1 MNQHLS
7 SQDIKQRFIN
17 KQAEGTQVMAG
28 SLKIVKGLDVHGT
41 GTFSRVESENI
52 NATNTVTAKLFSGS
66 GASLTNLPAGNLTGT
81 INDAR
86 IASNVMRTNKA
97 QTVTGNLTIGSNTT
111 LYFAGGS
118 AYWIN
123 KDGTARLN
131 HATLAGD
138 LNMEGSRNINFNSG
152 GVGLPGTSG
161 QKINF
166 LDGRYAMGVNSNTL
180 WYDAPHTHAFYAS
193 KSQIARFDAS
203 GILSHKNITASG
215 DISAGGNLDV
225 SGSFDAGG
233 ANIFPDPYCMDGNA
247 NLWSGGVFDS
257 VQKPFDEAAGSMK
270 LVATSNNHAVTYG
283 KVFDISPGEDITISM
298 YAMSTTTGTAG
309 QLHIQYRNASGVLS
323 YKTHNFT
330 YPTRWERISVTGTAP
345 ADAISFVFRYD
356 NDGGAGKIV
365 YTSMFQVERSKTLTS
380 HKGFSGSG
388 AANSAAFSSGGL
400 TLSKGGAVFSGFNN
414 QFIIKDHEN
423 GNITLSAANGNL
435 HLGYQNTGSVRLN
448 ADMHTTSGMKL
459 ADTTGVLYYK
469 GQNTDDRYV
478 SKTGDTVTGDLRIYK
493 SNAWMTVESLNSGAN
508 GVEQAAGITVGE
520 SGYKGGAAMHLT
532 YTGDGYGH
540 IGMGSVDATT
550 GRPRYQAMEMYY
562 TRNTVKFFGTPDVN
576 GNRIWHEG
584 NMGPGSGLNADL
596 IDGINGTQ
604 IARRDAN
611 NTFTGNQAF
620 VSTDISGNYN
630 NGAIEIF
637 EVNNVKT
644 AQSSSAYAPAIS
656 FHWAGRV
663 SGQLALES
671 DGTMTLRNGATHA
684 VDKTLNAGNLQV
696 KGSDVWHKNNM
707 GANSGLNAD
716 LLDGKHHTDFLA
728 KSSAHSN
735 LDVDGLQL
743 GTQLY
748 LGSSG
753 TWTNKGPNNNNA
765 NALLSMNTHSGNH
778 YSQLWFDSGGDNFY
792 HRSISGSSMRSWS
805 KVWTESNDGSGS
817 KLDADLLDGKHATS
831 FYEKGGDI
839 HLTAANDGIR
849 FSAGGRIYQNSTTDS
864 WTRFSGDIYASSNI
878 IRTDGSLQVG
888 NGGASFYVNSTTFKV
903 NGSTIFSDV
912 SGRVAINDTA
922 TTEHPLH
929 VRSTTSYSGI
939 NLKTNSNSSTNGI
952 SFQNSGG
959 AYTWHIARDGAGG
972 NDPDLVFYG
981 SAYNYSMSGLPERVR
996 FTKDGKVGV
1005 GISNPSE
1012 MIHTSGNVQG
1022 TELIMGHPTSNTKRA
1037 SWRYDSSHTFGGSSW
1052 AFIFRDDM
1060 NNKERIYIQQTA
1072 SNQANIS
1079 LNGNVSIGSTNT
1091 SPASPLYVD
1100 QGVSDGHITINR
1112 ATTGS
1117 WTIGMPYNTFAIS
1130 NGKNV
1135 TAANS
1140 HFHITTAGDVGIGL
1154 AADNTKVKS
1163 KLHVDGRT
1171 ESNKGFKTGQYEIQH
1186 NTVEDSLD
1194 FLYVG

>member
-41 GTFSRVESENI
+41 GTFSRVESDNV
-52 NATNTVTAKLFSGS
+52 NATNTISAKLFSGS
-66 GASLTNLPAGNLTGT
+66 GASLTNIPAGNLTGT

-97 QTVTGNLTIGSNTT
+97 QTVTENLTIGSNTT
-111 LYFAGGS
+111 LYFAGGT
-118 AYWIN
+118 AYWVN

-138 LNMEGSRNINFNSG
+138 LNMEGSRNINFSAG

-166 LDGRYAMGVNSNTL
+166 LDGRYAMGLSANTL
-180 WYDAPHTHAFYAS
+180 WYDAPNTHAFYAS
-193 KSQIARFDAS
+193 KSQIARLDAS
-203 GILSHKNITASG
+203 GILSHKDMTAIRN
-215 DISAGGNLDV
+215 ISAGGNLDV

-233 ANIFPDPYCMDGNA
+233 ANIFPDPYCMDGNS
-247 NLWSGGVFDS
+247 NLWSSGVFDS

-270 LVATSNNHAVTYG
+270 LVASSDNHAVTYG
-283 KVFDISPGEDITISM
+283 KVFDISPGEDITMSM
-298 YAMSTTTGTAG
+298 YAMSTTTGTSG
-309 QLHIQYRNASGVLS
+309 QLHIQFRSAAGVLS

-330 YPTRWERISVTGTAP
+330 YPTRWGRISVTGTAP
-345 ADAISFVFRYD
+345 ADATSFVFRYD
-356 NDGGAGKIV
+356 NDGGVGKIV

-380 HKGFSGSG
+380 HKGFNGSG
-388 AANSAAFSSGGL
+388 AESSAAFSSGGL
-400 TLSKGGAVFSGFNN
+400 TLSKAGGIFSGFNN
-414 QFIIKDHEN
+414 QFIIKDHDN

-448 ADMHTTSGMKL
+448 ADMLTTSGMKL

-478 SKTGDTVTGDLRIYK
+478 SKTGDTITGDLRIYK
-493 SNAWMTVESLNSGAN
+493 SNAWLTVESLNSGAN

-520 SGYKGGAAMHLT
+520 SGQKGAAAMHFT

-540 IGMGSVDATT
+540 IGMGSVSSTT
-550 GRPRYQAMEMYY
+550 SIPAQRAMSLYY
-562 TRNTVKFFGTPDVN
+562 GDKVVRFFDTPTVSGKK
-576 GNRIWHEG
+576 IWHEG
-584 NMGPGSGLNADL
+584 NMGPGSGLNADFVDN
-596 IDGINGTQ
+596 ISGAQ
-604 IARRDAN
+604 FARRDTN
-611 NTFTGNQAF
+611 NTMVGSNEFYG
-620 VSTDISGNYN
+620 TDVAGSYTLSP
-630 NGAIEIF
+630 IEIR
-637 EVNNVKT
+637 EVNLVNT
-644 AQSSSAYAPAIS
+644 SQTSPAYAPAIA
-656 FHWAGRV
+656 FHWGGRV
-663 SGQLALES
+663 GAQLAMES
-671 DGTMTLRNGATHA
+671 DGTFTLRSGSTHA

-696 KGSDVWHKNNM
+696 KGSDVWHKGNV
-707 GANSGLNAD
+707 GAGSGLNAD
-716 LLDGKHHTDFLA
+716 MLDGKHASDFLDF
-728 KSSAHSN
+728 SVGQSGI
-735 LDVDGLQL
+735 DVDSISL
-743 GTQLY
+743 GNKLY
-748 LGSSG
+748 VGSTG
-753 TWTNKGPNNNNA
+753 TWKNRGPTANNA
-765 NALLSMNTHSGNH
+765 SALLSLNTHSGSH
-778 YSQLWFDSGGDNFY
+778 HSQLWFDSGGNNFY
-792 HRSISGSSMRSWS
+792 HRGISGSTMPAWS

-849 FSAGGRIYQNSTTDS
+849 FSGGGRIYQASSTDT
-864 WTRFSGDIYASSNI
+864 WTRFSGDIYALTNI
-878 IRTDGSLQVG
+878 VRTDGSLQVG
-888 NGGASFYVNSTTFKV
+888 QAGEEFYAARGMFKV

-939 NLKTNSNSSTNGI
+939 NLKTNTNSSTNGL

-959 AYTWHIARDGAGG
+959 GYTWHIARDGAGG

-981 SAYNYSMSGLPERVR
+981 SNYNNALSGLPERVR

-1037 SWRYDSSHTFGGSSW
+1037 SWRYDNAHTFGGSSW
-1052 AFIFRDDM
+1052 AYIFRDDM
-1060 NNKERIYIQQTA
+1060 NNKERLYIQQTA
-1072 SNQANIS
+1072 SNNANIS
-1079 LNGNVSIGSTNT
+1079 LNGYVSIGSTNT

-1100 QGVSDGHITINR
+1100 NTVSDGHITINR
-1112 ATTGS
+1112 SANS
-1117 WTIGMPYNTFAIS
+1117 WTMGMPYNTFAIS
-1130 NGKNV
+1130 NGKSV
-1135 TAANS
+1135 TAASS

-1154 AADNTKVKS
+1154 AADNTAVKS

-1171 ESNKGFKTGQYEIQH
+1171 ESNKGFKTGNFEIQH
-1186 NTVEDSLD
+1186 NSTEDSLD
-1194 FLYVG
+1194 FVYVG

>member
-28 SLKIVKGLDVHGT
+28 SLKIVKGLDVYGT

-52 NATNTVTAKLFSGS
+52 NATNTITAKLFSGS

-86 IASNVMRTNKA
+86 IASNVMRTDKV
-97 QTVTGNLTIGSNTT
+97 QTVTSDMTISGGST

-118 AYWIN
+118 AYWVN

-131 HATLAGD
+131 YMTLVGD
-138 LNMEGSRNINFNSG
+138 LNMSGSRSLIFGTG
-152 GVGLPGTSG
+152 GVGGPGTSG
-161 QKINF
+161 KKIDL
-166 LDGRYAMGVNSNTL
+166 LDGRYAFGINSNTL
-180 WYDAPHTHAFYAS
+180 WYDADGQHKFYSAGTEV
-193 KSQIARFDAS
+193 ARIDKT
-203 GILSHKNITASG
+203 GIESRGNIKVDG
-215 DISAGGNLDV
+215 NISADGGLSV
-225 SGSFDAGG
+225 SGEFDAGG

-247 NLWSGGVFDS
+247 NLWSSGVFDS
-257 VQKPFDEAAGSMK
+257 VQKPFNEAAGSMK
-270 LVATSNNHAVTYG
+270 VVASSDNHAVTYG
-283 KVFDISPGEDITISM
+283 EVFDISPGEDITISM
-298 YAMSTTTGTAG
+298 YAMSTTTGTSG
-309 QLHIQYRNASGVLS
+309 QLHIQFRNASGVLS
-323 YKTHNFT
+323 YKTHDFT

-345 ADAISFVFRYD
+345 ADATSFVFRYD
-356 NDGGAGKIV
+356 NDGGVGKIV

-380 HKGFSGSG
+380 HKGFNGSG
-388 AANSAAFSSGGL
+388 AASSAAFSSGGL
-400 TLSKGGAVFSGFNN
+400 TLSRGGAVFSAFNN
-414 QFIIKDHEN
+414 QFIIKDHDN
-423 GNITLSAANGNL
+423 GNVTLSAANGTL

-448 ADMHTTSGMKL
+448 ADMLTTSGMKL

-478 SKTGDTVTGDLRIYK
+478 SKTGDTVTGDLRVYK

-520 SGYKGGAAMHLT
+520 SGYKGGAAMHFT

-562 TRNTVKFFGTPDVN
+562 TRNTVKFFGTPNVE

-604 IARRDAN
+604 FARRDIN
-611 NTFTGNQAF
+611 NTMVGSNEFYG
-620 VSTDISGNYN
+620 TDIAGSYGSSP
-630 NGAIEIF
+630 IEIR
-637 EVNNVKT
+637 EVNLVNT
-644 AQSSSAYAPAIS
+644 SQNTSAYAPALA
-656 FHWAGRV
+656 FHWGGRHSV
-663 SGQLALES
+663 QLALEHN
-671 DGTMTLRNGATHA
+671 GIITLRNGTNHE
-684 VDKTLNAGNLQV
+684 VDKTLAVGNLQIQ
-696 KGSDVWHKNNM
+696 GHEAWHKGNV
-707 GANSGLNAD
+707 GAGSGLNAD

-728 KSSAHSN
+728 FSLSESDI
-735 LDVDGLQL
+735 DVDSMQL
-743 GTQLY
+743 GNKLY
-748 LGSSG
+748 SGSTGS
-753 TWTNKGPNNNNA
+753 WKNRGPYVNNA
-765 NALLSMNTHSGNH
+765 GALLNMNTHSGSFH
-778 YSQLWFDSGGDNFY
+778 SQLWFDTGGNNFY
-792 HRSISGSSMRSWS
+792 HRSINSGSMKAWS
-805 KVWTESNDGSGS
+805 KVWTDSNDGSGS
-817 KLDADLLDGKHATS
+817 TLDADLLDGKHATS

-849 FSAGGRIYQNSTTDS
+849 FSGGGKIYQNSTTDS
-864 WTRFSGDIYASSNI
+864 WTRFSGDIFASTNI

-903 NGSTIFSDV
+903 NDSTIFSDV

-939 NLKTNSNSSTNGI
+939 NIKTNSNSSTNGL

-959 AYTWHIARDGAGG
+959 GYTWHIARDGAGG
-972 NDPDLVFYG
+972 NDPDLIFYG
-981 SAYNYSMSGLPERVR
+981 SNFNYALSGLPERVR

-1005 GISNPSE
+1005 GISNPAE
-1012 MIHTSGNVQG
+1012 MLHTSGNVQG
-1022 TELIMGHPTSNTKRA
+1022 TELIMGHPTSNTRRA
-1037 SWRYDSSHTFGGSSW
+1037 SWRYDNTHTFGGSSW
-1052 AFIFRDDM
+1052 AYIFRDDM
-1060 NNKERIYIQQTA
+1060 NNKERIYIQQTS

-1091 SPASPLYVD
+1091 SPASPLYID
-1100 QGVSDGHITINR
+1100 QSVADGHITINR
-1112 ATTGS
+1112 ASSGS
-1117 WTIGMPYNTFAIS
+1117 WTMGMPYGTFAIS
-1130 NGKNV
+1130 NAKNV
-1135 TAANS
+1135 NSANS
-1140 HFHITTAGDVGIGL
+1140 HFHITTDGDVGIGL
-1154 AADNTKVKS
+1154 AANNANVKS

-1171 ESNKGFKTGQYEIQH
+1171 ESNKGFKTGNFEIQH
-1186 NTVEDSLD
+1186 NSTEDSLD
-1194 FLYVG
+1194 FVYVG